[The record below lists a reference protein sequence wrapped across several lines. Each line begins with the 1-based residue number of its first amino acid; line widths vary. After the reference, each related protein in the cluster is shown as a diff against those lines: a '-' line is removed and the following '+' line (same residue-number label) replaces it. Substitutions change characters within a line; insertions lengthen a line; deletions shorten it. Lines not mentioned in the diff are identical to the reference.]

1 MCVQESLTMKKKRG
15 QAETLE
21 NMNIEG
27 QQLVMTAEKEDV
39 RKTGESDITEAKK
52 KSVSRIWA

>member
-1 MCVQESLTMKKKRG
+1 MKKKRG

-21 NMNIEG
+21 NMNIKG

-39 RKTGESDITEAKK
+39 RKTGKSDIMEAKK
-52 KSVSRIWA
+52 KSVKNMGMII